1 MEENLVQSESQ
12 AVQAMQQA
20 VLAPLSAKPTRINK
34 IVLNGFKSFAKHT
47 EILFGGSFNCV
58 LGPNGS
64 GKSNILDAMCFVL
77 GKKSSRDMRAEK
89 TANLIYN
96 GGKSK
101 QPSKKGEVSIYFDN
115 THGAFPTHDK
125 EVKISRIVKATGQ
138 SIYKIND
145 EARTRQQVV
154 DLLSLAKINPDG
166 YNITLQGDI
175 VRLIEMHPDERRML
189 IEDIS
194 GISIYEEKKHKA
206 ELELQKVEEH
216 LKETEI
222 ILTERNTYLKELKK
236 DRDHALKY
244 KEMSDKIKMNKASY
258 LKIHIDKKESEKKDL
273 EEKLAKTSNEL
284 EKLKGKIT
292 SLKQDNEKRKG
303 EIEAITKEI
312 EEKGEVEQ
320 VRLNKE
326 IEALKIGLT
335 KNNSRIETCKSEI
348 GKVKKRREDLK
359 SGIRELDEKI
369 DNLGKEKAEHEK
381 HILSKEKERDA
392 LHKKLMELKKKA
404 NLQDA
409 AGIEGKIDIIDKRA
423 EELQKE
429 INSFRE
435 KQHGV
440 IRENDSL
447 QHEIKMIDEKINK
460 IVDVEK
466 EYREKS
472 HKLDEKRQEFKKSTL
487 ELNKRLDEDSML
499 ASQLSN
505 ARAKLHESNEELT
518 ALKAKDFGVTE
529 KKLGDIAITK
539 ILELKKS
546 KTGIY
551 GTVAELGNVN
561 SKYAMALEVAAGPRL
576 RSIVVENEKIAAECI
591 KYLKDNR
598 LGTAT
603 FLPLTRIEE
612 RESVKEIDKLADA
625 RGSHGKAIKLVEFE
639 PKFKKGFS
647 YVFANTIVV
656 DNIDVAVR
664 LGIGNAKFVT
674 LDGDAAEL
682 SGVMHGGFREKRK
695 HSIGFKEKE
704 LTGDI
709 EKTEARIAELK
720 NTVDVLEKRRM
731 ENEEAITSL
740 RGKKANFE
748 VDIIKE
754 EKLLELET
762 GDTKILELR
771 KKDLKKS
778 EESLEEGLRKI
789 NSQISEC
796 NSELAKLKIEK
807 QNLRNTISQMKN
819 PTLLAEINTFEQK
832 MQEFNEEIIR
842 IRSESKNS
850 ETQISNIFM
859 PEKAKTESILKQL
872 DKDELDFK
880 NELLGLEDAVKKS
893 DKALKEKEDMS
904 KEFYAKF
911 KGLFGKRGKISEEI
925 QKNEFEIDKTIDE
938 SRQVEI
944 KVNTFSLKK
953 AELSAILSG
962 MNVEFQQYEGV
973 KLDLGKSEDEL
984 RSEIAKFER
993 MQGDI
998 GSVNMRALEIYEE
1011 VEKQYN
1017 ELLEKKKKLVEEK
1030 DDVVGMMNEI
1040 EGRKK
1045 ELFVKTFDGINENF
1059 KKFFGMLSTKGG
1071 DAELVMEN
1079 LENPFEAGVRINVK
1093 IGTSKFLD
1101 IRSLSG
1107 GEKTMAAL
1115 AFIFSIQEY
1124 EPASF
1129 YVLDEVDAALDK
1141 HNSDKLAKLIREYS
1155 NKAQYIMISHND
1167 TVITES
1173 DTIYG
1178 VSMNPAD
1185 GTSRIVSLKI

>member
-639 PKFKKGFS
+639 PKFKKVFS

>member
-539 ILELKKS
+539 ILELKSS
-546 KTGIY
+546 KRGIY
-551 GTVAELGNVN
+551 GTVAELGRVN

-591 KYLKDNR
+591 RYLKDNR

-639 PKFKKGFS
+639 PKFKKVFS

-911 KGLFGKRGKISEEI
+911 KGLFGKRGKISGEI

>member
-1 MEENLVQSESQ
+1 MEQTQPEANIQS
-12 AVQAMQQA
+12 QQA
-20 VLAPLSAKPTRINK
+20 LQQELLKPLQAKPTRINK
-34 IVLNGFKSFAKHT
+34 LVLNGFKSFAKHT

-101 QPSKKGEVSIYFDN
+101 QPAKKGEVSIYFDN
-115 THGAFPTHDK
+115 ANSAFPTQDK

-138 SIYKIND
+138 SLYKIND

-166 YNITLQGDI
+166 YNIILQGDI
-175 VRLIEMHPDERRML
+175 IRLIEMHPDERRML
-189 IEDIS
+189 IEDIA
-194 GISIYEEKKHKA
+194 GISVYEEKKHKA
-206 ELELQKVEEH
+206 ELELQKVEGH

-244 KEMSDKIKMNKASY
+244 KEMGDRIKINKASY
-258 LKIHIDKKESEKKDL
+258 LKIQIDKKDGEKKDL
-273 EEKLAKTSNEL
+273 EGKLAKASNEL
-284 EKLKGKIT
+284 EKLKGKIKG
-292 SLKQDNEKRKG
+292 LKQDIEKKKAD
-303 EIEAITKEI
+303 IEAITKEI

-320 VRLNKE
+320 VKLNKE
-326 IEALKIGLT
+326 IESLKIELT
-335 KNNSRIETCKSEI
+335 KSNSRIETCKSEI
-348 GKVKKRREDLK
+348 EKVKKRRGDLK
-359 SGIRELDEKI
+359 NSIKELDEKI
-369 DNLGKEKAEHEK
+369 EDLGKEKAEHEE
-381 HILSKEKERDA
+381 HILAKEKERDA
-392 LHKKLMELKKKA
+392 LHKKLIELKKKT
-404 NLQDA
+404 NLRDA
-409 AGIEGKIDIIDKRA
+409 AGIEGKIEVIDKRA

-447 QHEIKMIDEKINK
+447 QHEMKIIDEKINK

-472 HKLDEKRQEFKKSTL
+472 QKLDEKRQEFKKSTL

-505 ARAKLHESNEELT
+505 ARSKIHELNEELT

-529 KKLGDIAITK
+529 RKLGDIAVSK

-546 KTGIY
+546 KRGIY

-591 KYLKDNR
+591 RYLKDNR

-603 FLPLTRIEE
+603 FLPLTKIEE
-612 RESVKEIDKLADA
+612 RESVKEINKLADA
-625 RGSHGKAIKLVEFE
+625 RGSHGKAIDLVEFE
-639 PKFKKGFS
+639 PKFKKVFS

-664 LGIGNAKFVT
+664 LGIGNAKFVA

-695 HSIGFKEKE
+695 HSISFKEKE

-709 EKTEARIAELK
+709 EKLESRIAELK
-720 NTVDVLEKRRM
+720 NTVDVLEKRRL
-731 ENEEAITSL
+731 ENEEAIASL
-740 RGKKANFE
+740 REKKANLE
-748 VDIIKE
+748 GDIIKE

-762 GDTKILELR
+762 GDTIILELR
-771 KKDLKKS
+771 KKELRKIEEAI
-778 EESLEEGLRKI
+778 EESLRSI
-789 NSQISEC
+789 SSQISEC

-807 QNLRNTISQMKN
+807 QNLRNAISQMKN
-819 PTLLAEINTFEQK
+819 PILLAEINTFEQK

-842 IRSESKNS
+842 MRSESKNS
-850 ETQISNIFM
+850 DTQISNIFI

-872 DKDELDFK
+872 DKDEIDFR
-880 NELLGLEDAVKKS
+880 NELTGLEESIKKS

-925 QKNEFEIDKTIDE
+925 QKNEFDADKAIEE

-944 KVNTFSLKK
+944 RVNTFSLKK

-962 MNVEFQQYEGV
+962 MNAEFQQYEGV
-973 KLDLGKSEDEL
+973 KLDIGKSEDEL
-984 RSEIAKFER
+984 KGEIAKFEK
-993 MQGDI
+993 MQSDI

-1017 ELLEKKKKLVEEK
+1017 ELLEKKKKLMGEK
-1030 DDVVGMMNEI
+1030 EDVVGMMNEI

-1045 ELFVKTFDGINENF
+1045 ELFVRTFDGINNNF

-1071 DAELVMEN
+1071 EAELVMEN
-1079 LENPFEAGVRINVK
+1079 PENPFEAGLRINVK

-1155 NKAQYIMISHND
+1155 SRAQYIMISHND

-1185 GTSRIVSLKI
+1185 GASRIVSLKI

>member
-64 GKSNILDAMCFVL
+64 GKSNILDSLCFVL

-115 THGAFPTHDK
+115 THGAFPTQDK

-639 PKFKKGFS
+639 PKFKKVFS